1 MNRSNNERYQ
11 ETQRQLMQAFAR
23 LLERKEL
30 PQISVSELCREC
42 GIHRSSSYLHFQDV
56 YDLMEQFES
65 YLTSYYFKIF
75 SEPQSEDSSAG
86 YDIGGSFLSLFRFI
100 EEHKRFYRSYWFQSK
115 DLKILD
121 IVIPEEKTW
130 MLRRAAEQ
138 ADFLDE
144 TELQYHQLF
153 FKSGLA
159 AIIGFWLSRDCPESP
174 EALLQV
180 LEKEYPK
187 RTI

>member
-1 MNRSNNERYQ
+1 
-11 ETQRQLMQAFAR
+11 
-23 LLERKEL
+23 
-30 PQISVSELCREC
+30 
-42 GIHRSSSYLHFQDV
+42 
-56 YDLMEQFES
+56 
-65 YLTSYYFKIF
+65 
-75 SEPQSEDSSAG
+75 
-86 YDIGGSFLSLFRFI
+86 
-100 EEHKRFYRSYWFQSK
+100 
-115 DLKILD
+115 
-121 IVIPEEKTW
+121 